1 MSLPDGVFELVMEM
15 LPLPRIWHWSL
26 DRLARRCKLAPHQA
40 MLDMSVIMDEIL
52 TDSQIV
58 HGKNQSNQLIKL
70 SRSPHVSQNS
80 HHIYCILIDGLF
92 HYFS

>member
-26 DRLARRCKLAPHQA
+26 DRLARRCKLSPHQA

-52 TDSQIV
+52 ADAQIID
-58 HGKNQSNQLIKL
+58 GKNQSNLLIKIN
-70 SRSPHVSQNS
+70 RSPHVCSAN
-80 HHIYCILIDGLF
+80 L
-92 HYFS
+92 